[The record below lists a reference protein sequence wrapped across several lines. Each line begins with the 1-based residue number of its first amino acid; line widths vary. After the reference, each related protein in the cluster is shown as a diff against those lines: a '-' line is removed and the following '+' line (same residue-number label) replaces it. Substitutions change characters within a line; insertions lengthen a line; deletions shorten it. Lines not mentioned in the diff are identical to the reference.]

1 MERSEVDR
9 LAALLSPFGAVRV
22 KPMFGAWL
30 AYVDEVPA
38 AVIGHGDLYLKLA
51 ALSPADAE
59 ALCGNAEQ
67 PYDGAKGYA
76 RVEPACFSD
85 PAWVERVRAVRAA
98 APPRKPSKNPPKSP
112 AKNPARRTRPLS

>member
-1 MERSEVDR
+1 MERAQVDA
-9 LAALLSPFGAVRV
+9 LAAHLGAFGVVRV

-38 AVIGHGDLYLKLA
+38 AVIGRGALFLKLA
-51 ALSPADAE
+51 GLQAAEVE

-67 PYDGAKGYA
+67 PYEGAKGYA
-76 RVEPACFSD
+76 RVDAACFGD

-98 APPRKPSKNPPKSP
+98 APLRKP
-112 AKNPARRTRPLS
+112 AKKPARRSKPLS